1 MKFGSDLWMALGF
14 LIKLLKLIIE
24 VFGDDDDKNNAK
36 ENGVKV

>member
-24 VFGDDDDKNNAK
+24 VFGDDDDRNNAK
-36 ENGVKV
+36 ENGVEP